1 MRPTDTGN
9 VWQTRCSYCSVSHP
23 LIMRRI
29 CVRKATSVYEYDAKN
44 PVNGVISSIFVK
56 AAEILKAF
64 LS

>member
-1 MRPTDTGN
+1 M
-9 VWQTRCSYCSVSHP
+9 
-23 LIMRRI
+23 
-29 CVRKATSVYEYDAKN
+29 RKATSVYEYDAKN